1 MGRARAGCLAAE
13 AWGRR
18 APLPLRLLCPAPPPR
33 RGSRLP
39 RLIGRLPA
47 QAPGEGSQAGGFAR
61 ETGVFTAACPERP
74 RRRRRHARALQG
86 ITREPNFISKRRVPY
101 FNPQI
106 SKSFDWRGDSDLEGY
121 LDDAPEFEGAG
132 PAESHTD
139 NHNNDRNLENIGTP
153 EAPRLPKKIRSHSA
167 DSRIESPITLAENS
181 RKKLPPAT
189 PVNQKA
195 VFVSPKKHLEKMD
208 NGFHRVLQKKSGM
221 NISPSNSFP
230 RNSEYQR
237 QFLWKTPQKNS
248 PILAADQVIH
258 NTSKSIPPFKSPTI
272 IPETEYERSF
282 KVSPPAMGPKL
293 RCDLEERE
301 FPVCA
306 PVNISPE
313 RKNER
318 KETFLK
324 PAGDSP
330 KQGKSETEQKPPKQ
344 KNKQHI
350 TQKPRSLHTSL
361 GKVNTEYRSKFLS
374 PAQYLYKDGAWSRIR
389 RNMPDQ
395 VKELREKAEAYRQR
409 VQGTHF
415 SRYHLNQILSDNNR
429 LWDVS
434 SDSSS
439 EETISNT
446 IRALDLAGVPEK
458 QMSASQN
465 ILPQPDSIEQ
475 SQQNNTEKLGM
486 SDASTVPVRR
496 RLAWGEQDSTEQVEN
511 QPPGLQEDEEKE
523 NKQESAEAQKL
534 KENDKDPTVDNKVKG
549 ENASLPKPSADRSDS
564 SSVSSG
570 KRGRLSTPKLK
581 TIGGAQRTHHDL
593 TTPAIGGALLVS
605 PSKVKSSS
613 PQQRKKKSLETQ
625 YSSSK
630 QASGERKSRRFE
642 GEAEAVSLLASQAA
656 GLKTLDPLPLR
667 KDSWPTVNAADE
679 RASPTSAHPTT
690 APVQKSVKSATLPSW
705 NPCCRIQGTLR
716 DPEFQHNGNIA
727 SPKMSHFQLPLQE
740 RNYNDEDDRLSQISA
755 RSAAS
760 SSLASQ
766 ILERAQKRKENFWG
780 KS

>member
-1 MGRARAGCLAAE
+1 MPVRFKGLSEYKRNFKWKKSDLSEFCNPSRDQKSSRAG
-13 AWGRR
+13 
-18 APLPLRLLCPAPPPR
+18 LRSDQL
-33 RGSRLP
+33 
-39 RLIGRLPA
+39 
-47 QAPGEGSQAGGFAR
+47 
-61 ETGVFTAACPERP
+61 
-74 RRRRRHARALQG
+74 G

-208 NGFHRVLQKKSGM
+208 NG
-221 NISPSNSFP
+221 
-230 RNSEYQR
+230 
-237 QFLWKTPQKNS
+237 
-248 PILAADQVIH
+248 VIH

-395 VKELREKAEAYRQR
+395 DSQNILNYMWYMEVKELREKAEAYRQR

>member
-1 MGRARAGCLAAE
+1 MPVRFKGLSEYKRNFKWKKSDLSEFCNPSRVQKSSRAG
-13 AWGRR
+13 
-18 APLPLRLLCPAPPPR
+18 LR
-33 RGSRLP
+33 SDQ
-39 RLIGRLPA
+39 I
-47 QAPGEGSQAGGFAR
+47 
-61 ETGVFTAACPERP
+61 
-74 RRRRRHARALQG
+74 G

-106 SKSFDWRGDSDLEGY
+106 SKSFEWRGDKDLEGY
-121 LDDAPEFEGAG
+121 LDDTPEVEGAG

-139 NHNNDRNLENIGTP
+139 NHNNDRNLENIETP

-167 DSRIESPITLAENS
+167 DSRIESAITLAENS
-181 RKKLPPAT
+181 TKKLALPT

-237 QFLWKTPQKNS
+237 QFLWKTPPKNS
-248 PILAADQVIH
+248 PMLAADQVIH
-258 NTSKSIPPFKSPTI
+258 NTSKSIPPFKSPAI

-330 KQGKSETEQKPPKQ
+330 KQGKSETEQKSPKQ
-344 KNKQHI
+344 KNKRHI
-350 TQKPRSLHTSL
+350 TQKPISLHTSL

-374 PAQYLYKDGAWSRIR
+374 PAQYLYKDGAWSRVR
-389 RNMPDQ
+389 RNIPDQ
-395 VKELREKAEAYRQR
+395 VKELRENAEAYRQR
-409 VQGTHF
+409 SQGTHF
-415 SRYHLNQILSDNNR
+415 SRYHLNQILSNNNR

-434 SDSSS
+434 SNSSS

-465 ILPQPDSIEQ
+465 ILQQPDSVEQ

-511 QPPGLQEDEEKE
+511 QPPGLEEDEEKE

-534 KENDKDPTVDNKVKG
+534 EENDKDPTVNNKIKG
-549 ENASLPKPSADRSDS
+549 ENASLPKPSADWSDS

-581 TIGGAQRTHHDL
+581 TLGGAQRTHHDL
-593 TTPAIGGALLVS
+593 TTPAVGGAVLVS
-605 PSKVKSSS
+605 PSKIKSSS
-613 PQQRKKKSLETQ
+613 PQQRKKTH

-630 QASGERKSRRFE
+630 QASRERKSRRFE
-642 GEAEAVSLLASQAA
+642 GEAEAVSLLASPAA

-667 KDSWPTVNAADE
+667 KDSWPTFIRSSD
-679 RASPTSAHPTT
+679 RASPTSAHQTT
-690 APVQKSVKSATLPSW
+690 TPMRKAVKSTSPPYWS
-705 NPCCRIQGTLR
+705 PCCRIQGTLR
-716 DPEFQHNGNIA
+716 DPEFQHNGNIM

>member
-1 MGRARAGCLAAE
+1 MARPGRGRAGPRQVPGSRGAGKPLP
-13 AWGRR
+13 GRR
-18 APLPLRLLCPAPPPR
+18 PQRLPCPAAAAG
-33 RGSRLP
+33 GSRLP

-74 RRRRRHARALQG
+74 RHGQGPAAAMPVRFKGLSEYKRNFKWKKSDLSEFCNPSQEQKSSRAGLRSDQLG

-106 SKSFDWRGDSDLEGY
+106 SKSFEWRGDSDLEGY
-121 LDDAPEFEGAG
+121 LDDAPETEGAG
-132 PAESHTD
+132 PAESHADT
-139 NHNNDRNLENIGTP
+139 HSNDRNLENIETP
-153 EAPRLPKKIRSHSA
+153 EAPRRPKKIRSHSA
-167 DSRIESPITLAENS
+167 DSRIESAITLAENS
-181 RKKLPPAT
+181 RKKLSPPT

-195 VFVSPKKHLEKMD
+195 VFVPPKKHLEKMD

-237 QFLWKTPQKNS
+237 QFLWKSPPKNS
-248 PILAADQVIH
+248 PMLAADQVIH
-258 NTSKSIPPFKSPTI
+258 NTSKSIPPFKSSAI

-313 RKNER
+313 RK
-318 KETFLK
+318 
-324 PAGDSP
+324 
-330 KQGKSETEQKPPKQ
+330 
-344 KNKQHI
+344 
-350 TQKPRSLHTSL
+350 
-361 GKVNTEYRSKFLS
+361 
-374 PAQYLYKDGAWSRIR
+374 
-389 RNMPDQ
+389 

-434 SDSSS
+434 SNSSS

-446 IRALDLAGVPEK
+446 IRALDLAGAPEK

-465 ILPQPDSIEQ
+465 VLQQPDSIEQ

-511 QPPGLQEDEEKE
+511 QPPGLEEDEEKE

-534 KENDKDPTVDNKVKG
+534 EENDKNPTVDNKIKG
-549 ENASLPKPSADRSDS
+549 ENASLLKPSANRSDS

-581 TIGGAQRTHHDL
+581 TLGGAQRTHHDL
-593 TTPAIGGALLVS
+593 TTPAVGGAVLVS
-605 PSKVKSSS
+605 PSKMKSSS
-613 PQQRKKKSLETQ
+613 PQQRKKKSLETH
-625 YSSSK
+625 YSLSK
-630 QASGERKSRRFE
+630 QASGERKSREFE
-642 GEAEAVSLLASQAA
+642 GEAEAVSLLASPAA

-667 KDSWPTVNAADE
+667 KDSWPTVNASDE

-690 APVQKSVKSATLPSW
+690 APVQKSVKSATPSYW
-705 NPCCRIQGTLR
+705 SPCCRIQGTLR

-727 SPKMSHFQLPLQE
+727 SPKMSHLQLPLQE

>member
-1 MGRARAGCLAAE
+1 MPVRFKGLSEYKRNFKWKKSDLSEFCNPSREQKSSRAG
-13 AWGRR
+13 
-18 APLPLRLLCPAPPPR
+18 LRSDQL
-33 RGSRLP
+33 
-39 RLIGRLPA
+39 
-47 QAPGEGSQAGGFAR
+47 
-61 ETGVFTAACPERP
+61 
-74 RRRRRHARALQG
+74 G

-121 LDDAPEFEGAG
+121 LDNTPEFEGAG

-139 NHNNDRNLENIGTP
+139 NHNNDRNLENIETP
-153 EAPRLPKKIRSHSA
+153 EAPRLSKKIRSRSA
-167 DSRIESPITLAENS
+167 DSRIESAITLAENS
-181 RKKLPPAT
+181 RKKLPPPT

-208 NGFHRVLQKKSGM
+208 NG
-221 NISPSNSFP
+221 
-230 RNSEYQR
+230 
-237 QFLWKTPQKNS
+237 
-248 PILAADQVIH
+248 VIH
-258 NTSKSIPPFKSPTI
+258 NTSKSISPFKSPTI

-374 PAQYLYKDGAWSRIR
+374 PAQYLYKDGAWSCIR
-389 RNMPDQ
+389 RNIPDQ
-395 VKELREKAEAYRQR
+395 ESQNILNYMWYMEVKELREKAEAYRQR

-434 SDSSS
+434 SNSSS

-458 QMSASQN
+458 QISASQN
-465 ILPQPDSIEQ
+465 ILQQPDSIEQ

-496 RLAWGEQDSTEQVEN
+496 CLAWGEQDSTEQVEN
-511 QPPGLQEDEEKE
+511 QPPGLEEDEEKE

-549 ENASLPKPSADRSDS
+549 ENASLLKPSADRSDS

-570 KRGRLSTPKLK
+570 KHGRLSTPKLK

-593 TTPAIGGALLVS
+593 TTPAVGGAVLVS

-613 PQQRKKKSLETQ
+613 PQQIKKKSLETQ

-667 KDSWPTVNAADE
+667 KDSWPPVNAADE

-690 APVQKSVKSATLPSW
+690 APMQKSVKSATLPSW
-705 NPCCRIQGTLR
+705 SRIQGTLR

>member
-1 MGRARAGCLAAE
+1 MPVRFKGLSEYKRNFKWKKSDLSEFCNPSRDQKSSRAG
-13 AWGRR
+13 
-18 APLPLRLLCPAPPPR
+18 LRSDQL
-33 RGSRLP
+33 
-39 RLIGRLPA
+39 
-47 QAPGEGSQAGGFAR
+47 
-61 ETGVFTAACPERP
+61 
-74 RRRRRHARALQG
+74 G

-313 RKNER
+313 RK
-318 KETFLK
+318 
-324 PAGDSP
+324 
-330 KQGKSETEQKPPKQ
+330 
-344 KNKQHI
+344 
-350 TQKPRSLHTSL
+350 
-361 GKVNTEYRSKFLS
+361 
-374 PAQYLYKDGAWSRIR
+374 
-389 RNMPDQ
+389 

>member
-1 MGRARAGCLAAE
+1 RKIRFFEYKRNFKWKKSDLSEFCNPSRVQKSSRAG
-13 AWGRR
+13 
-18 APLPLRLLCPAPPPR
+18 LR
-33 RGSRLP
+33 SDQ
-39 RLIGRLPA
+39 I
-47 QAPGEGSQAGGFAR
+47 
-61 ETGVFTAACPERP
+61 
-74 RRRRRHARALQG
+74 G

-106 SKSFDWRGDSDLEGY
+106 SKSFEWRGDKDLEGY
-121 LDDAPEFEGAG
+121 LDDTPEVEGAG

-139 NHNNDRNLENIGTP
+139 NHNNDRNLENIETP

-167 DSRIESPITLAENS
+167 DSRIESAITLAENS
-181 RKKLPPAT
+181 TKKLALPT

-237 QFLWKTPQKNS
+237 QFLWKTPPKNS
-248 PILAADQVIH
+248 PMLAADQ
-258 NTSKSIPPFKSPTI
+258 
-272 IPETEYERSF
+272 
-282 KVSPPAMGPKL
+282 
-293 RCDLEERE
+293 
-301 FPVCA
+301 
-306 PVNISPE
+306 
-313 RKNER
+313 NER

-330 KQGKSETEQKPPKQ
+330 KQGKSETEQKSPKQ
-344 KNKQHI
+344 KNKRHI
-350 TQKPRSLHTSL
+350 TQKPISLHTSL

-374 PAQYLYKDGAWSRIR
+374 PAQYLYKDGAWSRVR
-389 RNMPDQ
+389 RNIPDQ
-395 VKELREKAEAYRQR
+395 GSQNILNYTWYMEVKELRENAEAYRQR
-409 VQGTHF
+409 SQGTHF
-415 SRYHLNQILSDNNR
+415 SRYHLNQILSNNNR

-434 SDSSS
+434 SNSSS

-465 ILPQPDSIEQ
+465 ILQQPDSVEQ

-511 QPPGLQEDEEKE
+511 QPPGLEEDEEKE

-534 KENDKDPTVDNKVKG
+534 EENDKDPTVNNKIKG
-549 ENASLPKPSADRSDS
+549 ENASLPKPSADWSDS

-581 TIGGAQRTHHDL
+581 TLGGAQRTHHDL
-593 TTPAIGGALLVS
+593 TTPAVGGAVLVS
-605 PSKVKSSS
+605 PSKIKSSS
-613 PQQRKKKSLETQ
+613 PQQRKKTH

-630 QASGERKSRRFE
+630 QASRERKSRRP
-642 GEAEAVSLLASQAA
+642 GAKSKAVSLLASPAA

-667 KDSWPTVNAADE
+667 KDSWPTFIRSSD
-679 RASPTSAHPTT
+679 RASPTSAHQTT
-690 APVQKSVKSATLPSW
+690 TPMRKAVKSTSPPYWS
-705 NPCCRIQGTLR
+705 PCCRIQGTLR
-716 DPEFQHNGNIA
+716 DPEFQHNGCFFLNRIFP
-727 SPKMSHFQLPLQE
+727 STEFV
-740 RNYNDEDDRLSQISA
+740 
-755 RSAAS
+755 
-760 SSLASQ
+760 
-766 ILERAQKRKENFWG
+766 
-780 KS
+780 

>member
-13 AWGRR
+13 AWGRQ
-18 APLPLRLLCPAPPPR
+18 APLPLRLLWPVAP
-33 RGSRLP
+33 P

-74 RRRRRHARALQG
+74 RRRRRRHAGALQGEGGRPPGLPGPWLSLRPVPRAVRPGTGAVRTKQGLSEYKRNFKWKKSDLSEFCNPSREQKSSRAGLRSDQLG

-121 LDDAPEFEGAG
+121 LDDAPEFEGTG

-139 NHNNDRNLENIGTP
+139 NHDNDRNLENIETP

-167 DSRIESPITLAENS
+167 DSRIESAITLAENS

-237 QFLWKTPQKNS
+237 QFLWKTPPKNS
-248 PILAADQVIH
+248 PMLAADQVIH

-282 KVSPPAMGPKL
+282 KVSPPVMGPKL
-293 RCDLEERE
+293 KCDLEERE

-361 GKVNTEYRSKFLS
+361 G
-374 PAQYLYKDGAWSRIR
+374 
-389 RNMPDQ
+389 
-395 VKELREKAEAYRQR
+395 
-409 VQGTHF
+409 
-415 SRYHLNQILSDNNR
+415 
-429 LWDVS
+429 
-434 SDSSS
+434 
-439 EETISNT
+439 
-446 IRALDLAGVPEK
+446 VPEK

-465 ILPQPDSIEQ
+465 ILRQPDSVEQ

-511 QPPGLQEDEEKE
+511 QPPGLEEDEEKE

-534 KENDKDPTVDNKVKG
+534 KENKDPTVDNKVKG

-570 KRGRLSTPKLK
+570 ERGRLSTPKLK

-593 TTPAIGGALLVS
+593 TTPAVGGAVLVS

>member
-1 MGRARAGCLAAE
+1 MPVRFKGLSEYTRNFKWKKSDLSEFCNPAGEQKSSRAG
-13 AWGRR
+13 
-18 APLPLRLLCPAPPPR
+18 LRSDQL
-33 RGSRLP
+33 
-39 RLIGRLPA
+39 
-47 QAPGEGSQAGGFAR
+47 
-61 ETGVFTAACPERP
+61 
-74 RRRRRHARALQG
+74 G

-106 SKSFDWRGDSDLEGY
+106 SKSFEWRGDSDLEGY
-121 LDDAPEFEGAG
+121 LDDAPEVEGTG

-139 NHNNDRNLENIGTP
+139 NHSNDRNLENIETP
-153 EAPRLPKKIRSHSA
+153 DAPRLPKKIRSHSA
-167 DSRIESPITLAENS
+167 DSRIESAITLAENS
-181 RKKLPPAT
+181 RKKLSPPT

-195 VFVSPKKHLEKMD
+195 VFVPPKKQLEKMD

-237 QFLWKTPQKNS
+237 QFIWKTP
-248 PILAADQVIH
+248 
-258 NTSKSIPPFKSPTI
+258 
-272 IPETEYERSF
+272 
-282 KVSPPAMGPKL
+282 PKKL
-293 RCDLEERE
+293 S
-301 FPVCA
+301 
-306 PVNISPE
+306 N
-313 RKNER
+313 NER

-330 KQGKSETEQKPPKQ
+330 EQGKSETEQKPPKQ

-350 TQKPRSLHTSL
+350 TQKPLSLHTSL

-389 RNMPDQ
+389 RNIPDQ
-395 VKELREKAEAYRQR
+395 DSQNTLNYMWYMEVKELREKAEAYRQQ

-434 SDSSS
+434 SNSSS

-446 IRALDLAGVPEK
+446 IRALDLAGAPEK
-458 QMSASQN
+458 QISASQN
-465 ILPQPDSIEQ
+465 ILQQPDSIEQ

-511 QPPGLQEDEEKE
+511 QPPGLEEDEEKE
-523 NKQESAEAQKL
+523 NKQESAKAQKL
-534 KENDKDPTVDNKVKG
+534 EENDKNPFVDNRIKG
-549 ENASLPKPSADRSDS
+549 ENASLLKPSADRSDS

-581 TIGGAQRTHHDL
+581 TLGGAQRTHHDL
-593 TTPAIGGALLVS
+593 TTPAVGGAVLVS
-605 PSKVKSSS
+605 PSKMKSSS
-613 PQQRKKKSLETQ
+613 PQQRKKKSLETH

-630 QASGERKSRRFE
+630 QASGERKSRGFE
-642 GEAEAVSLLASQAA
+642 GEAEAVSLLASPAA

-667 KDSWPTVNAADE
+667 KDSWPTINVSDE
-679 RASPTSAHPTT
+679 SASPTSAHPTT
-690 APVQKSVKSATLPSW
+690 APVQKSVKSATTPYWS
-705 NPCCRIQGTLR
+705 PCCRIQGTLR
-716 DPEFQHNGNIA
+716 DPEFQHNGFIDLFFLLHA
-727 SPKMSHFQLPLQE
+727 LT
-740 RNYNDEDDRLSQISA
+740 DDRLSQISA

>member
-1 MGRARAGCLAAE
+1 MPVRFKGLSEYTRNFKWKKSDLSEFCNPAGEQKSSRAG
-13 AWGRR
+13 
-18 APLPLRLLCPAPPPR
+18 LRSDQL
-33 RGSRLP
+33 
-39 RLIGRLPA
+39 
-47 QAPGEGSQAGGFAR
+47 
-61 ETGVFTAACPERP
+61 
-74 RRRRRHARALQG
+74 G

-106 SKSFDWRGDSDLEGY
+106 SKSFEWRGDSDLEGY
-121 LDDAPEFEGAG
+121 LDDAPEVEGTG

-139 NHNNDRNLENIGTP
+139 NHSNDRNLENIETP
-153 EAPRLPKKIRSHSA
+153 DAPRLPKKIRSHSA
-167 DSRIESPITLAENS
+167 DSRIESAITLAENS
-181 RKKLPPAT
+181 RKKLSPPT

-195 VFVSPKKHLEKMD
+195 VFVPPKKHLEKMD

-237 QFLWKTPQKNS
+237 QFIWKTPPKNS
-248 PILAADQVIH
+248 PMLAADQVIH
-258 NTSKSIPPFKSPTI
+258 NTSKSIPPFKSSAI

-282 KVSPPAMGPKL
+282 KVSPPAMVPKL

-330 KQGKSETEQKPPKQ
+330 EQGKSETEQKPPKQ

-350 TQKPRSLHTSL
+350 TQKPLSLHTSL

-389 RNMPDQ
+389 RNIPDQ
-395 VKELREKAEAYRQR
+395 DSQNILNYMWYMEVKELREKAEAYRQQ

-434 SDSSS
+434 SNSSS

-446 IRALDLAGVPEK
+446 IRALDLAGAPEK
-458 QMSASQN
+458 QISASQN
-465 ILPQPDSIEQ
+465 ILQQPDSIEQ

-511 QPPGLQEDEEKE
+511 QPPGLEEDEEKE
-523 NKQESAEAQKL
+523 NKQESAKAQKL
-534 KENDKDPTVDNKVKG
+534 EENDKNPFVDNRIKG
-549 ENASLPKPSADRSDS
+549 ENASLLKPSADRSDS

-581 TIGGAQRTHHDL
+581 TLGGAQRTHHDL
-593 TTPAIGGALLVS
+593 TTPAVGGAVLVS
-605 PSKVKSSS
+605 PSKMKSSS
-613 PQQRKKKSLETQ
+613 PQQRKKKSLETH

-630 QASGERKSRRFE
+630 QASGERKSRGFE
-642 GEAEAVSLLASQAA
+642 GEAEAVSLLASPAA

-667 KDSWPTVNAADE
+667 KDSWPTINVSDE
-679 RASPTSAHPTT
+679 SASPTSAHPTT
-690 APVQKSVKSATLPSW
+690 APVQKSVKSATTPYWS
-705 NPCCRIQGTLR
+705 PCCRIQGTLR

-727 SPKMSHFQLPLQE
+727 SPKISHFQLPLQE

>member
-1 MGRARAGCLAAE
+1 MPVRFKGLSEYKRNFKWKKSDLSEFCNPSREQKSSRAG
-13 AWGRR
+13 
-18 APLPLRLLCPAPPPR
+18 LRSDQL
-33 RGSRLP
+33 
-39 RLIGRLPA
+39 
-47 QAPGEGSQAGGFAR
+47 
-61 ETGVFTAACPERP
+61 
-74 RRRRRHARALQG
+74 G

-121 LDDAPEFEGAG
+121 LDNTPEFEGAG

-139 NHNNDRNLENIGTP
+139 NHNNDRNLENIETP
-153 EAPRLPKKIRSHSA
+153 EAPRLSKKIRSRSA
-167 DSRIESPITLAENS
+167 DSRIESAITLAENS
-181 RKKLPPAT
+181 RKKLPPPT

-237 QFLWKTPQKNS
+237 QFLWKTPPKNS
-248 PILAADQVIH
+248 PMLAADQVIH
-258 NTSKSIPPFKSPTI
+258 NTSKSISPFKSPTI

-313 RKNER
+313 RKESQNILNYMWYME
-318 KETFLK
+318 
-324 PAGDSP
+324 
-330 KQGKSETEQKPPKQ
+330 
-344 KNKQHI
+344 
-350 TQKPRSLHTSL
+350 
-361 GKVNTEYRSKFLS
+361 
-374 PAQYLYKDGAWSRIR
+374 
-389 RNMPDQ
+389 

-434 SDSSS
+434 SNSSS

-458 QMSASQN
+458 QISASQN
-465 ILPQPDSIEQ
+465 ILQQPDSIEQ

-496 RLAWGEQDSTEQVEN
+496 CLAWGEQDSTEQVEN
-511 QPPGLQEDEEKE
+511 QPPGLEEDEEKE

-549 ENASLPKPSADRSDS
+549 ENASLLKPSADRSDS

-570 KRGRLSTPKLK
+570 KHGRLSTPKLK

-593 TTPAIGGALLVS
+593 TTPAVGGAVLVS

-613 PQQRKKKSLETQ
+613 PQQIKKKSLETQ

-667 KDSWPTVNAADE
+667 KDSWPPVNAADE

-690 APVQKSVKSATLPSW
+690 APMQKSVKSATLPSW
-705 NPCCRIQGTLR
+705 SRIQGTLR

>member
-313 RKNER
+313 RK
-318 KETFLK
+318 
-324 PAGDSP
+324 DS
-330 KQGKSETEQKPPKQ
+330 QNILNYMWYME
-344 KNKQHI
+344 
-350 TQKPRSLHTSL
+350 
-361 GKVNTEYRSKFLS
+361 
-374 PAQYLYKDGAWSRIR
+374 
-389 RNMPDQ
+389 

>member
-1 MGRARAGCLAAE
+1 MGGCYKTCAGTGLAQAGAMGLSEYKRNFKWKKSDLSEFCNPSREQKSSRAG
-13 AWGRR
+13 
-18 APLPLRLLCPAPPPR
+18 LRSDQL
-33 RGSRLP
+33 
-39 RLIGRLPA
+39 
-47 QAPGEGSQAGGFAR
+47 
-61 ETGVFTAACPERP
+61 
-74 RRRRRHARALQG
+74 G

-121 LDDAPEFEGAG
+121 LDDAPEFEGTG

-139 NHNNDRNLENIGTP
+139 NHDNDRNLENIETP

-167 DSRIESPITLAENS
+167 DSRIESAITLAENS

-208 NGFHRVLQKKSGM
+208 NG
-221 NISPSNSFP
+221 
-230 RNSEYQR
+230 
-237 QFLWKTPQKNS
+237 
-248 PILAADQVIH
+248 VIH

-282 KVSPPAMGPKL
+282 KVSPPVMGPKL
-293 RCDLEERE
+293 KCDLEERE

-313 RKNER
+313 RKNKR

-361 GKVNTEYRSKFLS
+361 RKVNTEYRSKFLS

-389 RNMPDQ
+389 RNIPDQ
-395 VKELREKAEAYRQR
+395 DSQNILNYMWYMEVKELREKAEAYRQR

-434 SDSSS
+434 SNSSS

-465 ILPQPDSIEQ
+465 ILRQPDSIEQ

-511 QPPGLQEDEEKE
+511 QPPGLEEDEEKE

-534 KENDKDPTVDNKVKG
+534 KENKDPTVDNKVKG

-570 KRGRLSTPKLK
+570 ERGRLSTPKLK

-593 TTPAIGGALLVS
+593 TTPAVGGAVLVS

-690 APVQKSVKSATLPSW
+690 APVQKSVKSATLSSW

>member
-1 MGRARAGCLAAE
+1 MPVRFKGLSEYKRNFKWKKSDLSEFCNPSREQKSSRAG
-13 AWGRR
+13 
-18 APLPLRLLCPAPPPR
+18 LRSDQL
-33 RGSRLP
+33 
-39 RLIGRLPA
+39 
-47 QAPGEGSQAGGFAR
+47 
-61 ETGVFTAACPERP
+61 
-74 RRRRRHARALQG
+74 G

-101 FNPQI
+101 FNAQI

-139 NHNNDRNLENIGTP
+139 NHNNDRNLENIETP

-181 RKKLPPAT
+181 RKKLPPAA

-208 NGFHRVLQKKSGM
+208 NG
-221 NISPSNSFP
+221 
-230 RNSEYQR
+230 
-237 QFLWKTPQKNS
+237 
-248 PILAADQVIH
+248 VIH

-330 KQGKSETEQKPPKQ
+330 KQGKSETEQKPPKR

-395 VKELREKAEAYRQR
+395 DSQNILNYMWYMEVKELREKAEAYRQR

-434 SDSSS
+434 SNSSS

-465 ILPQPDSIEQ
+465 ILQQPDSIEQ
-475 SQQNNTEKLGM
+475 SQQNNTEKLGT
-486 SDASTVPVRR
+486 SNASTVPVRR

-511 QPPGLQEDEEKE
+511 QPPGLEEDEEKE

-705 NPCCRIQGTLR
+705 NPSCRIQGTLR

>member
-1 MGRARAGCLAAE
+1 MPVRFKGLSEYKRNFKWKKSDLSEFCNPSQEQKSSRAG
-13 AWGRR
+13 
-18 APLPLRLLCPAPPPR
+18 LRSDQL
-33 RGSRLP
+33 
-39 RLIGRLPA
+39 
-47 QAPGEGSQAGGFAR
+47 
-61 ETGVFTAACPERP
+61 
-74 RRRRRHARALQG
+74 G

-106 SKSFDWRGDSDLEGY
+106 SESFEWRGDSDLEGY
-121 LDDAPEFEGAG
+121 LDDAPEIEGAG
-132 PAESHTD
+132 PAESHTN
-139 NHNNDRNLENIGTP
+139 NHSNDRNLENIETP
-153 EAPRLPKKIRSHSA
+153 EAPRLPKKIRPHSA
-167 DSRIESPITLAENS
+167 DSRIESAITLAENS
-181 RKKLPPAT
+181 RKKLSPPT

-195 VFVSPKKHLEKMD
+195 VFVPPKKHLEKMD
-208 NGFHRVLQKKSGM
+208 NG
-221 NISPSNSFP
+221 
-230 RNSEYQR
+230 
-237 QFLWKTPQKNS
+237 
-248 PILAADQVIH
+248 VIH
-258 NTSKSIPPFKSPTI
+258 NTSKSIPPFKSSSI

-282 KVSPPAMGPKL
+282 KVSPPAVGPKL
-293 RCDLEERE
+293 RCDLEKRE
-301 FPVCA
+301 FPECA

-350 TQKPRSLHTSL
+350 TQKPLSLHTSL

-389 RNMPDQ
+389 RNIPDQ
-395 VKELREKAEAYRQR
+395 DSQNILNFMWFMEVKELREKAEAYRQR

-434 SDSSS
+434 SNSSS

-446 IRALDLAGVPEK
+446 IRALDLAGAPEK

-465 ILPQPDSIEQ
+465 VLLQPDSIEQ

-496 RLAWGEQDSTEQVEN
+496 RLVWGEQDSTEQVEN
-511 QPPGLQEDEEKE
+511 QPPGLEEDEEKE
-523 NKQESAEAQKL
+523 NKQESAKAQKL
-534 KENDKDPTVDNKVKG
+534 EENDKNPTVDNKIKG
-549 ENASLPKPSADRSDS
+549 ENASLLKPSADRSDS

-581 TIGGAQRTHHDL
+581 TLGGAQRTHHDL
-593 TTPAIGGALLVS
+593 TTPAVGGAVLVS
-605 PSKVKSSS
+605 PSKMKPSS
-613 PQQRKKKSLETQ
+613 PQQRKKSLETH

-630 QASGERKSRRFE
+630 QASGERKSRGFE
-642 GEAEAVSLLASQAA
+642 GETEAVSLLASPAA

-667 KDSWPTVNAADE
+667 KDSWPTVNASDE

-690 APVQKSVKSATLPSW
+690 APVQKSVKSTSPSYW
-705 NPCCRIQGTLR
+705 SPCCRIQGTLR

-727 SPKMSHFQLPLQE
+727 SPKMSHLQLPLQE

>member
-1 MGRARAGCLAAE
+1 MPVRFKGLSEYKRNFKWKKSDLSEFCNPSRDQKSSRAG
-13 AWGRR
+13 
-18 APLPLRLLCPAPPPR
+18 LRSDQL
-33 RGSRLP
+33 
-39 RLIGRLPA
+39 
-47 QAPGEGSQAGGFAR
+47 
-61 ETGVFTAACPERP
+61 
-74 RRRRRHARALQG
+74 G

-208 NGFHRVLQKKSGM
+208 NG
-221 NISPSNSFP
+221 
-230 RNSEYQR
+230 
-237 QFLWKTPQKNS
+237 
-248 PILAADQVIH
+248 VIH

>member
-1 MGRARAGCLAAE
+1 SPLRFPSPGGLSEYKRNFKWKKSDLSEFCKPSQEQKSSRAG
-13 AWGRR
+13 
-18 APLPLRLLCPAPPPR
+18 LRSDQL
-33 RGSRLP
+33 
-39 RLIGRLPA
+39 
-47 QAPGEGSQAGGFAR
+47 
-61 ETGVFTAACPERP
+61 
-74 RRRRRHARALQG
+74 G

-106 SKSFDWRGDSDLEGY
+106 SKSFEWRGDSDLEGY
-121 LDDAPEFEGAG
+121 LDDAPEIEGAG

-139 NHNNDRNLENIGTP
+139 NNSNDRNLENIETP

-167 DSRIESPITLAENS
+167 DSRIESAITLTENS
-181 RKKLPPAT
+181 GKKLSPPT

-195 VFVSPKKHLEKMD
+195 VFVPPKKHLEKMD
-208 NGFHRVLQKKSGM
+208 NGFQRVLQKKSGM
-221 NISPSNSFP
+221 NISPSYSFP

-237 QFLWKTPQKNS
+237 QFLWKSPPKNS
-248 PILAADQVIH
+248 PILASSKFYILIY
-258 NTSKSIPPFKSPTI
+258 NTELI
-272 IPETEYERSF
+272 
-282 KVSPPAMGPKL
+282 
-293 RCDLEERE
+293 
-301 FPVCA
+301 
-306 PVNISPE
+306 
-313 RKNER
+313 
-318 KETFLK
+318 

-350 TQKPRSLHTSL
+350 TQKPLSLHTSL

-389 RNMPDQ
+389 RNIPDQ
-395 VKELREKAEAYRQR
+395 DSQNILNYMWFMEVKELREKAEAYRQR

-434 SDSSS
+434 SNSSS
-439 EETISNT
+439 EEAISNT
-446 IRALDLAGVPEK
+446 IRALDLAGTPEK

-465 ILPQPDSIEQ
+465 VLPQPDSIEQ

-496 RLAWGEQDSTEQVEN
+496 RLAWGEQDSTEQVDN
-511 QPPGLQEDEEKE
+511 QPPGLEEDEEKE
-523 NKQESAEAQKL
+523 NKQKLAKAQKL
-534 KENDKDPTVDNKVKG
+534 EENDKNPTVDNKIKG
-549 ENASLPKPSADRSDS
+549 ENASLLKPSADRSDS

-570 KRGRLSTPKLK
+570 KQGRLSTPKLK
-581 TIGGAQRTHHDL
+581 TLGGAQRTHHDL
-593 TTPAIGGALLVS
+593 TTPTVGGAVLVS
-605 PSKVKSSS
+605 PSKMKSSS
-613 PQQRKKKSLETQ
+613 PQQRKKKSLETH

-630 QASGERKSRRFE
+630 QVGRGAARFE
-642 GEAEAVSLLASQAA
+642 GEAEAVSLLASPAA

-667 KDSWPTVNAADE
+667 KDSWPTVNASDE

-690 APVQKSVKSATLPSW
+690 VPVQKSVKSTSPSYW
-705 NPCCRIQGTLR
+705 SPCCRIQGTLR
-716 DPEFQHNGNIA
+716 DPEFQHNGFTDLFSSLHA
-727 SPKMSHFQLPLQE
+727 LT
-740 RNYNDEDDRLSQISA
+740 DDRLSQISA

>member
-1 MGRARAGCLAAE
+1 MPVRFKGLSEYKRNFKWKKSDLSEFCNPSREQKSSRAG
-13 AWGRR
+13 
-18 APLPLRLLCPAPPPR
+18 LRSDQL
-33 RGSRLP
+33 
-39 RLIGRLPA
+39 
-47 QAPGEGSQAGGFAR
+47 
-61 ETGVFTAACPERP
+61 
-74 RRRRRHARALQG
+74 G

-121 LDDAPEFEGAG
+121 LDNTPEFEGAG

-139 NHNNDRNLENIGTP
+139 NHNNDRNLENIETP
-153 EAPRLPKKIRSHSA
+153 EAPRLSKKIRSRSA
-167 DSRIESPITLAENS
+167 DSRIESAITLAENS
-181 RKKLPPAT
+181 RKKLPPPT

-208 NGFHRVLQKKSGM
+208 NG
-221 NISPSNSFP
+221 
-230 RNSEYQR
+230 
-237 QFLWKTPQKNS
+237 
-248 PILAADQVIH
+248 VIH
-258 NTSKSIPPFKSPTI
+258 NTSKSISPFKSPTI

-374 PAQYLYKDGAWSRIR
+374 PAQYLYKDGAWSCIR
-389 RNMPDQ
+389 RNIPDQ

-434 SDSSS
+434 SNSSS

-458 QMSASQN
+458 QISASQN
-465 ILPQPDSIEQ
+465 ILQQPDSIEQ

-496 RLAWGEQDSTEQVEN
+496 CLAWGEQDSTEQVEN
-511 QPPGLQEDEEKE
+511 QPPGLEEDEEKE

-549 ENASLPKPSADRSDS
+549 ENASLLKPSADRSDS

-570 KRGRLSTPKLK
+570 KHGRLSTPKLK

-593 TTPAIGGALLVS
+593 TTPAVGGAVLVS

-613 PQQRKKKSLETQ
+613 PQQIKKKSLETQ

-667 KDSWPTVNAADE
+667 KDSWPPVNAADE

-690 APVQKSVKSATLPSW
+690 APMQKSVKSATLPSW
-705 NPCCRIQGTLR
+705 SRIQGTLR

>member
-1 MGRARAGCLAAE
+1 MPVRFKGLSEYKRNFKWKKSDLSEFCNPSREQKSSRAG
-13 AWGRR
+13 
-18 APLPLRLLCPAPPPR
+18 LRSDQL
-33 RGSRLP
+33 
-39 RLIGRLPA
+39 
-47 QAPGEGSQAGGFAR
+47 
-61 ETGVFTAACPERP
+61 
-74 RRRRRHARALQG
+74 G

-121 LDDAPEFEGAG
+121 LDNTPEFEGAG

-139 NHNNDRNLENIGTP
+139 NHNNDRNLENIETP
-153 EAPRLPKKIRSHSA
+153 EAPRLSKKIRSRSA
-167 DSRIESPITLAENS
+167 DSRIESAITLAENS
-181 RKKLPPAT
+181 RKKLPPPT

-237 QFLWKTPQKNS
+237 QFLWKTPPKNS
-248 PILAADQVIH
+248 PMLAADQVIH
-258 NTSKSIPPFKSPTI
+258 NTSKSISPFKSPTI

-313 RKNER
+313 RK
-318 KETFLK
+318 
-324 PAGDSP
+324 
-330 KQGKSETEQKPPKQ
+330 
-344 KNKQHI
+344 
-350 TQKPRSLHTSL
+350 
-361 GKVNTEYRSKFLS
+361 
-374 PAQYLYKDGAWSRIR
+374 
-389 RNMPDQ
+389 

-434 SDSSS
+434 SNSSS

-458 QMSASQN
+458 QISASQN
-465 ILPQPDSIEQ
+465 ILQQPDSIEQ

-496 RLAWGEQDSTEQVEN
+496 CLAWGEQDSTEQVEN
-511 QPPGLQEDEEKE
+511 QPPGLEEDEEKE

-549 ENASLPKPSADRSDS
+549 ENASLLKPSADRSDS

-570 KRGRLSTPKLK
+570 KHGRLSTPKLK

-593 TTPAIGGALLVS
+593 TTPAVGGAVLVS

-613 PQQRKKKSLETQ
+613 PQQIKKKSLETQ

-667 KDSWPTVNAADE
+667 KDSWPPVNAADE

-690 APVQKSVKSATLPSW
+690 APMQKSVKSATLPSW
-705 NPCCRIQGTLR
+705 SRIQGTLR

>member
-1 MGRARAGCLAAE
+1 MPVRFKGLSEYKRNFKWKKSDLSEFCNPSQGQKSSWAGLQSDQ
-13 AWGRR
+13 
-18 APLPLRLLCPAPPPR
+18 
-33 RGSRLP
+33 RG
-39 RLIGRLPA
+39 
-47 QAPGEGSQAGGFAR
+47 
-61 ETGVFTAACPERP
+61 V
-74 RRRRRHARALQG
+74 
-86 ITREPNFISKRRVPY
+86 TREPNFISKRRVPY

-106 SKSFDWRGDSDLEGY
+106 SKSFEWRGDSDLEGY
-121 LDDAPEFEGAG
+121 LDDAPEAEGAG

-139 NHNNDRNLENIGTP
+139 NKNNDIDLENIETP

-167 DSRIESPITLAENS
+167 DSRIESAISLAENNK
-181 RKKLPPAT
+181 KKLPPPT
-189 PVNQKA
+189 PVNQNA
-195 VFVSPKKHLEKMD
+195 IFLPSKKHLEKLD

-221 NISPSNSFP
+221 NISPSNSFL

-237 QFLWKTPQKNS
+237 QFVWKTPPKNS

-258 NTSKSIPPFKSPTI
+258 NTTKSIPPFKSPAIT
-272 IPETEYERSF
+272 PETEYERNF
-282 KVSPPAMGPKL
+282 KVSPPAKGPKL

-318 KETFLK
+318 KEIFLK
-324 PAGDSP
+324 PTGDSS
-330 KQGKSETEQKPPKQ
+330 KQGKSETEQKQPKQ

-350 TQKPRSLHTSL
+350 TQKPLSLHTSL

-374 PAQYLYKDGAWSRIR
+374 PAQYLYKDGAWSCIR
-389 RNMPDQ
+389 KNIPDQ

-415 SRYHLNQILSDNNR
+415 SRHHLNQILSDNNR

-434 SDSSS
+434 SNSSS

-446 IRALDLAGVPEK
+446 IKALDLAGVPEK
-458 QMSASQN
+458 QISASQN
-465 ILPQPDSIEQ
+465 ILQQPDSREQ
-475 SQQNNTEKLGM
+475 SEQNNTGKLGM

-496 RLAWGEQDSTEQVEN
+496 RLVWGEQDNAGQVEN
-511 QPPGLQEDEEKE
+511 QPPVLEEDEEKE
-523 NKQESAEAQKL
+523 NKQEAAEAQKL
-534 KENDKDPTVDNKVKG
+534 EENDKDSTVDSKIKG
-549 ENASLPKPSADRSDS
+549 ENASLLNRSADRSDS

-570 KRGRLSTPKLK
+570 KGGRLPTPELK
-581 TIGGAQRTHHDL
+581 ALGGTQRTHHDL
-593 TTPAIGGALLVS
+593 TTPAIGGAVLVS
-605 PSKVKSSS
+605 PPKMKSSS
-613 PQQRKKKSLETQ
+613 PEQRKKKSLETH
-625 YSSSK
+625 YSASK
-630 QASGERKSRRFE
+630 QASRERKSRRFE
-642 GEAEAVSLLASQAA
+642 GEAESVSLLATPAA

-667 KDSWPTVNAADE
+667 KDTWPTINASDE
-679 RASPTSAHPTT
+679 RPSPTSAHPTT
-690 APVQKSVKSATLPSW
+690 APVQKSVKRSTPPYW
-705 NPCCRIQGTLR
+705 NPSCRIQGSLR
-716 DPEFQHNGNIA
+716 DPEFQHNGNTV

-766 ILERAQKRKENFWG
+766 VLERAQKRKENFWG

>member
-1 MGRARAGCLAAE
+1 MPVRFKGLSEYTRNFKWKKSDLSEFCNPAGEQKSSRAG
-13 AWGRR
+13 
-18 APLPLRLLCPAPPPR
+18 LRSDQL
-33 RGSRLP
+33 
-39 RLIGRLPA
+39 
-47 QAPGEGSQAGGFAR
+47 
-61 ETGVFTAACPERP
+61 
-74 RRRRRHARALQG
+74 G

-106 SKSFDWRGDSDLEGY
+106 SKSFEWRGDSDLEGY
-121 LDDAPEFEGAG
+121 LDDAPEVEGTG

-139 NHNNDRNLENIGTP
+139 NHSNDRNLENIETP
-153 EAPRLPKKIRSHSA
+153 DAPRLPKKIRSHSA
-167 DSRIESPITLAENS
+167 DSRIESAITLAENS
-181 RKKLPPAT
+181 RKKLSPPT

-195 VFVSPKKHLEKMD
+195 VFVPPKKHLEKMD

-221 NISPSNSFP
+221 NISSSNSFP

-237 QFLWKTPQKNS
+237 QFLWKTPPKNS
-248 PILAADQVIH
+248 PMLAADQVIH
-258 NTSKSIPPFKSPTI
+258 NTSKSIPPFKSSAI

-313 RKNER
+313 RK
-318 KETFLK
+318 
-324 PAGDSP
+324 DS
-330 KQGKSETEQKPPKQ
+330 QNILNYMWYME
-344 KNKQHI
+344 
-350 TQKPRSLHTSL
+350 
-361 GKVNTEYRSKFLS
+361 
-374 PAQYLYKDGAWSRIR
+374 
-389 RNMPDQ
+389 

-434 SDSSS
+434 SNSSS

-446 IRALDLAGVPEK
+446 IRALDLAGAPEK
-458 QMSASQN
+458 HMSASQN
-465 ILPQPDSIEQ
+465 ILQQPDSIEQ

-511 QPPGLQEDEEKE
+511 QPPGLEEDEEKE
-523 NKQESAEAQKL
+523 NKQESAKAQKL
-534 KENDKDPTVDNKVKG
+534 EENDKNPIVDNRIKG
-549 ENASLPKPSADRSDS
+549 ENASLLKPSADRSDS

-581 TIGGAQRTHHDL
+581 TLGGAQRTHHDL
-593 TTPAIGGALLVS
+593 TTPAVGGAVLVS
-605 PSKVKSSS
+605 PSKMKSSS
-613 PQQRKKKSLETQ
+613 PQQRKKKSLETH

-630 QASGERKSRRFE
+630 QASGERKSRGFE
-642 GEAEAVSLLASQAA
+642 GEAEAVSLLASPAA

-667 KDSWPTVNAADE
+667 KDSWPTINASE
-679 RASPTSAHPTT
+679 ESASPTSAHPTT
-690 APVQKSVKSATLPSW
+690 APVQKSVKSATTPYWS
-705 NPCCRIQGTLR
+705 PCCRIQGTLR

-727 SPKMSHFQLPLQE
+727 SPKISHFQLPLQE